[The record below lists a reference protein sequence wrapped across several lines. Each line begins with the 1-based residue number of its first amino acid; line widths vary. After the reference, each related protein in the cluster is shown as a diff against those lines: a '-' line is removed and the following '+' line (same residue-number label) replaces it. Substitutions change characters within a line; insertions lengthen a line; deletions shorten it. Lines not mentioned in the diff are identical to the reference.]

1 MYQRI
6 LVPVDGSRFS
16 EQLIGPAA
24 EVARATG
31 ARLALLR
38 VVDHPDE
45 QATAQRE
52 LQALATPFQ
61 ADALCVTTTNG
72 SVATAIGDEA
82 RRVPQTLV
90 AMCSHGRSGTLQAV
104 FGSVALQVLGSLGKP
119 LVVFRPR
126 AGGPRAA
133 SRIEQI
139 VLPLDGSAVSEA
151 IIPQAAAFAK
161 WLSAKV
167 VVVSVL
173 DPALKPEPGVPA
185 GDVQESSYVRS
196 IARDIGDRH
205 GVAVS
210 WEVLRGD
217 PKEAIPTWVRGL
229 EHAMLAMTTHGRS
242 GLRSLMAGSVMAQC
256 LRDAD
261 VPIYTRLP

>member
-1 MYQRI
+1 MYKRI

-16 EQLIGPAA
+16 EQLIAPAA
-24 EVARATG
+24 EVARTTG

-38 VVDHPDE
+38 VVDRADE
-45 QATAQRE
+45 QAAAQRD
-52 LQALATPFQ
+52 LQALASSFD
-61 ADALCVTTTNG
+61 ADASCTVTTNG

-104 FGSVALQVLGSLGKP
+104 FGSVALQVLRSLGEP

-126 AGGPRAA
+126 ADGPQAA

-161 WLSAKV
+161 WLAAKV

-173 DPALKPEPGVPA
+173 DPSLKPEPGVPV
-185 GDVQESSYVRS
+185 GDVQESSYVRGV
-196 IARDIGDRH
+196 ARDIADRY
-205 GVAVS
+205 GVPVS

-217 PKEAIPTWVRGL
+217 AKEAIPTWVRGL

-242 GLRSLMAGSVMAQC
+242 GLSSLMAGSVMAQC
-256 LRDAD
+256 LRDAH